1 MAKYPPIGM
10 RWQAAIGAQLLP
22 VPVDFVSV
30 LNRRDQQGKILC
42 SRRVGIV
49 DRDPQPIPCEAG
61 VTGMALLPPW
71 LIDADGLPIRII
83 QRRIGPLLV
92 VAQMK
97 PPALVE
103 RDRTGAWILHFQ
115 SLGDARGSQGKSCQ
129 DQSQNGIHSQSTGT
143 RTYFNHSQAPHRSD
157 LQRC

>member
-22 VPVDFVSV
+22 VPVDFVSI
-30 LNRRDQQGKILC
+30 LNRGDQQGKILC
-42 SRRVGIV
+42 SRRICILDV
-49 DRDPQPIPCEAG
+49 DSQAVPCEAG
-61 VTGMALLPPW
+61 VAGMALLPPW

-97 PPALVE
+97 APALVQ
-103 RDRTGAWILHFQ
+103 RDRTGAWILHRQ
-115 SLGDARGSQGKSCQ
+115 SLGDAWGSQGKSGQ
-129 DQSQNGIHSQSTGT
+129 DQSQNGMHSQSTGT
-143 RTYFNHSQAPHRSD
+143 RTYFNHSQAPDRS
-157 LQRC
+157 